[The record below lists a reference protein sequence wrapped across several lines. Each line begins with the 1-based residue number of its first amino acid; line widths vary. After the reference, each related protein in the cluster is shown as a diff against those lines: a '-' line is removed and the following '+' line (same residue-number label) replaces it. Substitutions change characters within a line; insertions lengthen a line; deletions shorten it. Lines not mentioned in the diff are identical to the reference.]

1 MDGLSGIS
9 RRQVL
14 GSATAVALSLALTA
28 CGGSASSSSGVDK
41 NGVVTI
47 SVNGMPAKTQP
58 VDRKNF
64 TEDVKA
70 FEKSHPKIKIDARE
84 GQMDPKTFAAK
95 LAGGQLE
102 DVYYVY
108 FTDPAGLIQRRQAA
122 DISKYIADVPFS
134 KDIDPALLKVFK
146 DADGKTYGLP
156 TGNYSLGLL
165 YNRALF
171 KKAGLDP
178 DKPPASWEE
187 VRTAAK
193 KISALGDGTVGY
205 ADYSKNNQG
214 GWHLTS
220 WIYSMGGDVATQQNG
235 KWKAAFNSDAGR
247 KALQALHD
255 MRWTDNS
262 MGTRQLLEIADVQK
276 MMGSGKLGMYMA
288 GPDNIPT
295 IVKQFERSYD
305 DYGLAAMPGTATL
318 GGGDGFMFNPKA
330 SPEKIKAGLAWV
342 QWKYLRSPE
351 RENVDSK
358 RSKTDGVPIGL
369 PQPRLF
375 AGETQAEIDRI
386 HAKYANTPVANYK
399 PFVDRNSQVATK
411 VEPPNAQQLY
421 TVLDGVMQSVLTK
434 KDADIDQLLTEAA
447 KKADAILAS
456 VK

>member
-1 MDGLSGIS
+1 MNGMAGVS
-9 RRQVL
+9 RRQLL
-14 GSATAVALSLALTA
+14 GSATALALGLALTG
-28 CGGSASSSSGVDK
+28 CGGSSGSSSGVDE
-41 NGVVTI
+41 NGVVTV

-58 VDRKNF
+58 EDRKDF
-64 TEDVKA
+64 EELVKQ
-70 FEKSHPKIKIDARE
+70 FEAAHPKIKIDARE

-122 DISKYIADVPFS
+122 DITKYLKDVPYL
-134 KDIDPALLKVFK
+134 DQVRPALQDVFK
-146 DADGKTYGLP
+146 GPDGKIYGLP
-156 TGNYSLGLL
+156 TGNYSLGLV

-178 DKPPASWEE
+178 DKPPTTWEE
-187 VRTAAK
+187 VRTAAR

-235 KWKAAFNSDAGR
+235 KWKAAFDSDAGR

-255 MRWTDNS
+255 MRWTDKS

-295 IVKQFERSYD
+295 IVKQFESKYD
-305 DYGLAAMPGTATL
+305 DYGLAALPGTATL

-330 SPEKIKAGLAWV
+330 SPEKIRAGLQWI
-342 QWKYLRSPE
+342 QWKYLNPDRE
-351 RENVDSK
+351 EENVKKFSGLD
-358 RSKTDGVPIGL
+358 VPIGL
-369 PQPRLF
+369 PQPNLF
-375 AGETQAEIDRI
+375 DGAAQAKNDAI
-386 HAKYANTPVANYK
+386 HAKYANVPQANYQ
-399 PFVDRNSQVATK
+399 PFVDRSDDVAVK

-421 TVLDGVMQSVLTK
+421 TILDGVMQSVLTK
-434 KDADIDQLLTEAA
+434 EDADLDQLLADAA
-447 KKADAILAS
+447 KRADSVLAT

>member
-1 MDGLSGIS
+1 MDGTT
-9 RRQVL
+9 RRRVL
-14 GSATAVALSLALTA
+14 GLAVATSLSLGLAA
-28 CGGSASSSSGVDK
+28 CGGPPETSGVSED
-41 NGVVTI
+41 GVVTI

-58 VDRKNF
+58 VDRKDF
-64 TEDVKA
+64 EELVKE
-70 FEKSHPKIKIDARE
+70 FEASHPKIRIDARE

-122 DISKYIADVPFS
+122 DITPYLKDVPYLQ
-134 KDIDPALLKVFK
+134 DVRPELQDVFK
-146 DADGKTYGLP
+146 GADGKIYGLP

-165 YNRALF
+165 YNRDLF

-178 DKPPASWEE
+178 DRPPATWGE

-193 KISALGDGTVGY
+193 KISGLGDGTVGY

-220 WIYSMGGDVATQQNG
+220 WIYSMGGEVAARKDG
-235 KWKAAFNSDAGR
+235 RWKAAFNSDAGR
-247 KALQALHD
+247 RALQALHD

-262 MGTRQLLEIADVQK
+262 MGTRQLLEIGDVQK
-276 MMGSGKLGMYMA
+276 MMGAGKLGMYMA

-295 IVKQFERSYD
+295 VVKQFEREYD
-305 DYGLAAMPGTATL
+305 EYGLAALPGTATL

-330 SPEKIKAGLAWV
+330 SPEKIKAGLQWI
-342 QWKYLRSPE
+342 QWKYLNPDRE
-351 RENVDSK
+351 EENVKKFSEL
-358 RSKTDGVPIGL
+358 GVPIGL
-369 PQPRLF
+369 PQPNLF
-375 AGETQAEIDRI
+375 AGEAQAKNDAI
-386 HAKYANTPVANYK
+386 HAKYANVPQRNYQ
-399 PFVDRNSQVATK
+399 PFVDRSPDVAVK

-434 KDADIDQLLTEAA
+434 KDADLDRLLADAE
-447 KKADAILAS
+447 KKADAILAT
-456 VK
+456 VR